1 MASVSSILPRIFHW
15 VFLVLAV
22 LAALAAFLASVILL
36 INPHVPPTAHFG
48 PVHIDF
54 AGQPG
59 FVALHPAGGDL
70 EFTMS
75 AFRGAVTLVVSQARG
90 FIDVV
95 KHYVVPLWLIEM
107 LFLTALFELLRRL
120 FRNVG
125 RGDSF
130 TQDTVRLVQIL
141 GGLLIIFAYVLSFMQ
156 GLATHAIFTY
166 FAQHAVVTSSGAQV
180 HLPDPRYVMLPRGG
194 LFPVTNPLFFSGL
207 LVLALSEVFRQGL
220 ALKRENELTI

>member
-1 MASVSSILPRIFHW
+1 MASVSILPRIFQW
-15 VFLVLAV
+15 VFLALAV
-22 LAALAAFLASVILL
+22 LAAFVAFVASAILL
-36 INPHVPPTAHFG
+36 INPHVPASAHFG
-48 PVHIDF
+48 PVAIDF

-59 FVALHPAGGDL
+59 SVALHPAGGDL

-75 AFRGAVTLVVSQARG
+75 AFRGAVTLVVGQARG
-90 FIDVV
+90 LVDVA
-95 KHYVVPLWLIEM
+95 KHYLLPLWLVQM
-107 LFLTALFELLRRL
+107 LFFAALFDLLRRL

-130 TQDTVRLVQIL
+130 TPNTVRLVQVL
-141 GGLLIIFAYVLSFMQ
+141 SGLLILFAYVLSFLQ

-166 FAQHAVVTSSGAQV
+166 FAQHAVITSYGAQV

-194 LFPVTNPLFFSGL
+194 FFPVTNTLFFSGL

-220 ALKRENELTI
+220 ALRKEHELTI

>member
-1 MASVSSILPRIFHW
+1 MAPVSLLPRIFQW

-22 LAALAAFLASVILL
+22 LAALAAFMASIVLL
-36 INPHVPPTAHFG
+36 INPHVPVTAHFG
-48 PVHIDF
+48 PVPMNF

-70 EFTMS
+70 EFTIS
-75 AFRGAVTLVVSQARG
+75 AFRGTVTLVVNQARG

-107 LFLTALFELLRRL
+107 LFVAALFELLRRL

-125 RGDSF
+125 HGDSF
-130 TQDTVRLVQIL
+130 TLNTVRLVQIL
-141 GGLLIIFAYVLSFMQ
+141 GALLIVFAYVLSFLQ
-156 GLATHAIFTY
+156 GLATHGIFTY
-166 FAQHAVVTSSGAQV
+166 FAQHAVVMSSGVEV
-180 HLPDPRYVMLPRGG
+180 HLPGPRYVMLPRGG
-194 LFPVTNPLFFSGL
+194 FFPITNPLFFSGL

-220 ALKRENELTI
+220 ALKKENELTI